1 MKKNNLFL
9 AAAVLTIGGLL
20 AACGTSETEQQPD
33 EETPQETDPA
43 EEPAETPAETEEP
56 EEPAE
61 EPETEP
67 EEEPAEEPA
76 EEPEIVEEEPSKA
89 ETEGELAQ
97 SDEQQYEMYVLPGF
111 QLTAEEPNKD
121 ALLWEEDSA
130 VFMRIETFNKEDI
143 EFAQAEAAMKETLAA
158 SNPDAEIA
166 EATAPQGAKFL
177 NSVAYEI
184 PTAEGKVT
192 GVVYEKENL
201 IVRLTVFDRT
211 EVNATADLIDMG
223 GTIER
228 P

>member
-9 AAAVLTIGGLL
+9 AATVLTIGGLL
-20 AACGTSETEQQPD
+20 AACGSSETEQQPD
-33 EETPQETDPA
+33 GAEETPQEKDPV

-56 EEPAE
+56 EAE
-61 EPETEP
+61 EPEAEA
-67 EEEPAEEPA
+67 EEEPA
-76 EEPEIVEEEPSKA
+76 EEPEIVEEESSKA
-89 ETEGELAQ
+89 ETEGELTQ

-143 EFAQAEAAMKETLAA
+143 EFALAEAAMKETLAA
-158 SNPDAEIA
+158 SNPDAEIE
-166 EATAPQGAKFL
+166 EAAAPQGAKFL

-211 EVNATADLIDMG
+211 GVNATADFIDMG